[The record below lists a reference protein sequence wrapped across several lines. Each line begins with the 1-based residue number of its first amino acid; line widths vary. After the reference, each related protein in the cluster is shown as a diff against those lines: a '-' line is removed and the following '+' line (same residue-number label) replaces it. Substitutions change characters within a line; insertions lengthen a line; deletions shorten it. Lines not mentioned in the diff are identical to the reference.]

1 MLTILHGFHRYKQL
15 RRCIRSSTAVETTG
29 YVPPSQPTSGPN
41 VRETQV
47 NVVRHGLLARV
58 AGPTLIA
65 VRFRAPGRVVNDRSA
80 YKLEAVT
87 AAQRVDEFE
96 ALRPHLLAV
105 GYRLTGTFAD
115 AEDAVQDAWLRW
127 QASSDAPDNL
137 RAWLTTVV
145 SRLALDRLRSAGRRR
160 ETYVGEWL
168 PEPVVTTPGVAD
180 PLSAVVAN
188 EDARYAAML
197 VLERLTPDQRV
208 AFVLHDGFAVPF
220 GEIASLLGTTDAA
233 ARQLASRARRIVGDH
248 QGPVDTAHDE
258 VVGSLLVAMA
268 AGDMDAVIK
277 LLRQDITF
285 VGDSNGKART
295 AIHII
300 TGADKVARFMFGLA
314 RRYGPGWLESSRL
327 ALVNGELGLYLVG
340 HPGSDGYPPV
350 QPRIIALS
358 VSDGKVDAVW
368 DVANPDKFTGSPL
381 RSDAAQQP
389 TEHGTRHRN

>member
-1 MLTILHGFHRYKQL
+1 
-15 RRCIRSSTAVETTG
+15 
-29 YVPPSQPTSGPN
+29 
-41 VRETQV
+41 
-47 NVVRHGLLARV
+47 
-58 AGPTLIA
+58 
-65 VRFRAPGRVVNDRSA
+65 
-80 YKLEAVT
+80 
-87 AAQRVDEFE
+87 
-96 ALRPHLLAV
+96 
-105 GYRLTGTFAD
+105 
-115 AEDAVQDAWLRW
+115 
-127 QASSDAPDNL
+127 
-137 RAWLTTVV
+137 
-145 SRLALDRLRSAGRRR
+145 
-160 ETYVGEWL
+160 
-168 PEPVVTTPGVAD
+168 
-180 PLSAVVAN
+180 
-188 EDARYAAML
+188 
-197 VLERLTPDQRV
+197 
-208 AFVLHDGFAVPF
+208 
-220 GEIASLLGTTDAA
+220 
-233 ARQLASRARRIVGDH
+233 
-248 QGPVDTAHDE
+248 
-258 VVGSLLVAMA
+258 MA

-389 TEHGTRHRN
+389 TEHGTHHRN